1 MIENPVS
8 TIKVRALNGRD
19 VPQLHALLQRA
30 YRNHEYP
37 IGGFWSEQQLESV
50 LATGHGQ
57 ALLLEPE
64 SGVIQAFVIY
74 QDTGEAWDIS
84 VLATCPSVQ
93 KKGRMQE
100 LLKAV
105 LENKTSDRKIWL
117 EVHEHNMAARN
128 LYEKLGFTVQG
139 RRAKY
144 YRDGS
149 DAILY
154 EFR

>member
-1 MIENPVS
+1 MSQDLAIRNLS
-8 TIKVRALNGRD
+8 DRD
-19 VPQLHALLQRA
+19 VPQLQAILQRA
-30 YRNHEYP
+30 YRNPPFP
-37 IGGFWSEQQLESV
+37 IGGFWSEEQLQSV
-50 LATGHGQ
+50 LENGQGQ
-57 ALLLEPE
+57 ALLREPD

-84 VLATCPSVQ
+84 VLATDPSAQ
-93 KKGRMQE
+93 KQGRMKE
-100 LLKAV
+100 LLKSV
-105 LENKTSDRKIWL
+105 LENKTAGRKVWL
-117 EVHEHNMAARN
+117 EVHEHNLAARN
-128 LYEKLGFTVQG
+128 LYEKLGFTAQG

>member
-1 MIENPVS
+1 M
-8 TIKVRALNGRD
+8 
-19 VPQLHALLQRA
+19 PQLQAILQRA
-30 YRNHEYP
+30 YRNPAFP
-37 IGGFWSEQQLESV
+37 IGGFWTEQQLESI
-50 LATGHGQ
+50 LSTGQGQ

-84 VLATCPSVQ
+84 VLATDPSAQ
-93 KKGRMQE
+93 KKGRMLE
-100 LLKAV
+100 LMKSV
-105 LENKTSDRKIWL
+105 LENKTAGRKVWL
-117 EVHEHNMAARN
+117 EVHEHNLAARN
-128 LYEKLGFTVQG
+128 LYEKLGFTAQG

-154 EFR
+154 EFT